1 MSATNARRI
10 VSLLPAATEMVASLG
25 ATDRLVGRSHACD
38 HPWEVRVLPA
48 VTRPRVSVDV
58 SSAEIH
64 ASVSKTA
71 ESGQSLFEL
80 DAERLRSLAPDVILT
95 QDQCQVCAV
104 TPADLESA
112 LKDWPGTKPQVIR
125 LHPTRLADLWRDLQ
139 QVAEL
144 LGLADG
150 GRSVIAPL
158 KARVVAVLE
167 KTALLQRHPS
177 VACLEW
183 LDPLMGAGN
192 WMPELVQLAGGHPVF
207 GEPGT
212 HSEWITWENLALQD
226 PAALV
231 LIPCGFDLDRTRA
244 DAAQLQTHD
253 LWSRLRA
260 VKTGRVYLA
269 DASAY
274 FNRPGP
280 RLVESL
286 EALAEM
292 IHPDLFPNARHRGEV
307 WEPLR

>member
-1 MSATNARRI
+1 M
-10 VSLLPAATEMVASLG
+10 
-25 ATDRLVGRSHACD
+25 
-38 HPWEVRVLPA
+38 PA
-48 VTRPRVSVDV
+48 VTRPRVSADV
-58 SSAEIH
+58 SSGEIH
-64 ASVSKTA
+64 AAVSKTA

-80 DAERLRSLAPDVILT
+80 DVERLHSLAPDVILT

-112 LKDWPGTKPQVIR
+112 LKDWPGTRPQVLQ
-125 LHPTRLADLWRDLQ
+125 LHPTRVADLWRDLQ

-192 WMPELVQLAGGHPVF
+192 WMPELVELAGGHPVF
-207 GEPGT
+207 GVPGM
-212 HSEWITWENLALQD
+212 HSDWITWENLALQD

-231 LIPCGFDLDRTRA
+231 LIPCGFDLERVRTEATRLKS
-244 DAAQLQTHD
+244 QE
-253 LWSRLRA
+253 LWSRLRS

-292 IHPDLFPNARHRGEV
+292 IQPDLFTNARHRGDV
-307 WEPLR
+307 WEPLG